1 MIFIQAHYYKA
12 LKDSG
17 RLHILKNQI
26 NRDYP
31 NNYEEVYWEIVGRLE
46 MKMIY
51 EILKNSVFDDQ
62 GAIKAIK
69 EELRTFIVDTKNI
82 DVLAYKIFDLFIVG
96 GLFIN
101 DYHPYCLTPG
111 VDSWQLD
118 KIIDEYY
125 TYCNSW
131 NTADIFPRLRMNCV
145 NPQKRIVSGF
155 ELWEVVEYVD

>member
-1 MIFIQAHYYKA
+1 MIFIQVHYYKT

-17 RLHILKNQI
+17 RLHILWNQLS
-26 NRDYP
+26 RDFP

-46 MKMIY
+46 IRMIY
-51 EILKNSVFDDQ
+51 EILKNSVFDDV

-69 EELRTFIVDTKNI
+69 DELRTFILDTKNI
-82 DVLAYKIFDLFIVG
+82 DVLAYKIFDLFIIG
-96 GLFIN
+96 GLFID

-125 TYCNSW
+125 TFNNSW
-131 NTADIFPRLRMNCV
+131 DTADVFPRLKMNCL
-145 NPQKRIVSGF
+145 NPNDRIVSGF
-155 ELWEVVEYVD
+155 ELWEVVTYVD